1 MVVVSQ
7 LFGAVVR
14 AIVVIIVVATPS
26 LLLPGTSL
34 EGAQVT
40 MLVALSLAI
49 FVAFEYA
56 SAYPAIIEFR
66 DAPPINRVRVLTL
79 FLTLVSL
86 CVVLRYEGAT
96 TAGLVLTALGA
107 LVGGA
112 IDLPYSPVGL
122 LLAQMPVT
130 ASAAEI
136 DQTRILAGL
145 AVFITL
151 FACSLFALLIRLR
164 HWPHRDAAFNV
175 WVNIPNFDPTTGGDV
190 VTRLSRDGRVNVFL
204 ALLAPFLLPVIV
216 GVLAQQLGLALVWS
230 PQAVVWGIGLWMAIP
245 MSLFLRGLA
254 MLRVAGMIQTRR
266 DRLVADIG
274 VDAPSQVV

>member
-254 MLRVAGMIQTRR
+254 MLRVAGMIQTWR

>member
-40 MLVALSLAI
+40 MLVALSLAV

-190 VTRLSRDGRVNVFL
+190 VARLSRDGRVNVFL

-216 GVLAQQLGLALVWS
+216 GVVAQQLGLALVWS

>member
-1 MVVVSQ
+1 VVSQ

-40 MLVALSLAI
+40 MLVALSLAV

-190 VTRLSRDGRVNVFL
+190 VARLSRDGRVNVFL

-216 GVLAQQLGLALVWS
+216 GVVAQQLGLALVWS

>member
-1 MVVVSQ
+1 MVSQ

-254 MLRVAGMIQTRR
+254 MLRVAGMIQTWR

>member
-1 MVVVSQ
+1 VVSQ

-254 MLRVAGMIQTRR
+254 MLRVAGMIQTWR